1 MQFIFN
7 KSEGLVGMPHKQ
19 LPEGELRG
27 KIEQLASSLK
37 FPLKKL
43 FVIDGSTRSSHS
55 NVTPSSLTEIL
66 SFDWTMVKLAFQCGG
81 LDPCKLTLRDHS
93 QEDWSRHVL

>member
-1 MQFIFN
+1 MRFIFN

-66 SFDWTMVKLAFQCGG
+66 SFDWTMVKLAS
-81 LDPCKLTLRDHS
+81 KLTLASWLYDS